1 MELDEFRRHGH
12 ALVDWMADYLAGVER
27 LPVRAKVRPGEIA
40 AQLPAAPP
48 AQGEPLERIFADFE
62 RILLPGMTHWQH
74 PSFFA
79 YFPANSSPPSVLA
92 EMLTATLGAQCMLW
106 QTSPA
111 ATELETRTLDWLRQ
125 MIGLPEGFVGVIQD
139 SASSAGLCAILVAR
153 ERATDWRAGEDG
165 LGACPPLVFYASEE
179 AHSSIEKAVT
189 IAGLGRRGL
198 RLIPTDDD
206 FAMRPDALAAAIR
219 EDRGGGRVPAGMVAS
234 LGATGV
240 GAIDP
245 LRPIGEIC
253 REHGLYLHV
262 DAAWA
267 GSALLLEEQRSM
279 IDGAQHIDSFVF
291 NPHKWLLTN
300 FDCSAHFV
308 RDPAALVRTLSVLPA
323 YLRSRET
330 GEVIDYRDW
339 GVPLGRRFRA
349 LKLWFV
355 IRSYGVERLKAML
368 RDHIAWTTELSET
381 IRAAPDFELTTPP
394 KLALLTFR
402 YRPRGLDDDTLDRL
416 NERLLQALNDDGCVY
431 LTQTRVRGRYVIRFA
446 IGQLYTTRTHI
457 ARAWQVIAETA
468 HGLRSESRAPDGTDR
483 TSSGDGHDRT

>member
-1 MELDEFRRHGH
+1 MDLEEFRRHGH
-12 ALVDWMADYLAGVER
+12 ALVDWMADYLASVER
-27 LPVRAKVRPGEIA
+27 RPVRAQVRPGAIA

-48 AQGEPLERIFADFE
+48 AHGEPLEEIFADFE

-79 YFPANSSPPSVLA
+79 YFPANASPPSVLA

-125 MIGLPEGFVGVIQD
+125 MIGLPEGFAGVIQD
-139 SASSAGLCAILVAR
+139 SASSAMLCAILTAR
-153 ERATDWRAGEDG
+153 ERATDWQANENG

-179 AHSSIEKAVT
+179 AHSSVEKAIR
-189 IAGLGRRGL
+189 IAGLGRNGL
-198 RLIPTDDD
+198 RPIPTDAD
-206 FAMRPDALAAAIR
+206 FAMRPEALEAAVR
-219 EDRGGGRVPAGMVAS
+219 EDRAAGRVPAGVVAS

-240 GAIDP
+240 GAVDP
-245 LRPIGEIC
+245 LRPIGEVC
-253 REHGLYLHV
+253 HEHGLYLHV

-267 GSALLLEEQRSM
+267 GSALLLDEQRWM
-279 IDGAQHIDSFVF
+279 IDGAEHAHSFVL

-308 RDPAALVRTLSVLPA
+308 RDPDALVRTLSVLPPF
-323 YLRSRET
+323 LQSRET
-330 GEVIDYRDW
+330 DVIDYRDW
-339 GVPLGRRFRA
+339 SIPLGRRFRA

-355 IRSYGVERLKAML
+355 IRSYGVEHLKAML
-368 RDHIAWTTELSET
+368 RAHIAWTAELAET
-381 IRAAPDFELTTPP
+381 IRAEPDFELVTPP

-402 YRPRGLDDDTLDRL
+402 HRPRAIDDAELDLL
-416 NERLLQALNDDGCVY
+416 NERLLHTLNDDGRVY

-446 IGQLYTTRTHI
+446 IGQLYTTRSHVQ
-457 ARAWQVIAETA
+457 RAWKVITDTA
-468 HGLRSESRAPDGTDR
+468 RGLSVAS
-483 TSSGDGHDRT
+483 